1 MSRKIV
7 IGLFALAIVVAIGG
21 LLFRFALPGLSSARP
36 QPPAVEI
43 AVASWLLVHSVPPE
57 QANRVNPLQP
67 NEAGLAAGAALF
79 QQNCAV
85 CHGFDGGGRTTIG
98 TNVYPRAPA
107 LRQALPAPDRRADI
121 HLRA

>member
-7 IGLFALAIVVAIGG
+7 IGLFALAIVVVIGG

-67 NEAGLAAGAALF
+67 DEAGLAAGASLF

-98 TNVYPRAPA
+98 TNVYPRAPCVA
-107 LRQALPAPDRRADI
+107 AGSPCSDRRPNI
-121 HLRA
+121 HLRT

>member
-7 IGLFALAIVVAIGG
+7 IGLFALAIVVVIGG

-57 QANRVNPLQP
+57 QANRANPLQP
-67 NEAGLAAGAALF
+67 NEAASRPARRSSSRIARSAMASTAAAA
-79 QQNCAV
+79 
-85 CHGFDGGGRTTIG
+85 R
-98 TNVYPRAPA
+98 
-107 LRQALPAPDRRADI
+107 
-121 HLRA
+121 